1 MKLGEPPAPAVRRA
15 VVQLLLEVR
24 EGCTSAGAHEAPR
37 GRRRAKEDESV
48 TESFELSEPDRVT
61 VGTVGPVG
69 ERMFVLQVREGR
81 RLVTMKLEKGQVST
95 LCRYLGRLLR
105 ELERP
110 GELPGGASLE
120 LEAFVEP
127 DFVIGA
133 LGVAF
138 DPEMDRIVLVCDE
151 VDSTEE
157 VEEGTP
163 APEPG
168 ATVRLAVTREQALAL
183 AIRGT
188 ELVEAGRPICPRCG
202 YPLDPRGHV
211 CPRMN
216 GNAPPIT

>member
-1 MKLGEPPAPAVRRA
+1 
-15 VVQLLLEVR
+15 
-24 EGCTSAGAHEAPR
+24 
-37 GRRRAKEDESV
+37 V
-48 TESFELSEPDRVT
+48 TESFELNRPDRVT

-69 ERMFVLQVREGR
+69 GRVFLLQVREGHQ
-81 RLVTMKLEKGQVST
+81 LVTMKLEKGQVST

-110 GELPGGASLE
+110 DELPDGASLE
-120 LEAFVEP
+120 IEAFVEP

-133 LGVAF
+133 LGVAY
-138 DPEMDRIVLVCDE
+138 DPEMDRVVLVCDE
-151 VDSTEE
+151 VDRTEE
-157 VEEGTP
+157 PGED
-163 APEPG
+163 APSLDEG
-168 ATVRLAVTREQALAL
+168 ATVRFSITREQALAL

-216 GNAPPIT
+216 GNAPPLT